1 MIPLAI
7 FAGAAVFIKAK
18 NLSIRINELLEIE
31 QAYYKLLEE
40 KETTAKQLETTSRN
54 IL

>member
-7 FAGAAVFIKAK
+7 LTGVGTFAIFRKSRKIKTR
-18 NLSIRINELLEIE
+18 LNELLEIE
-31 QAYYKLLEE
+31 NEYYKLLE
-40 KETTAKQLETTSRN
+40 KTK